1 MSGLIVYGQKDLE
14 NALSAGTDD
23 IILCAGIYKIP
34 LVKNTTFRRLG
45 PVKVEVMCSAETAAS
60 EGMIFNDI
68 FPEFHSRYAIDSRS
82 SLEPVAAFANSLSSY
97 SSSYGSYNMTTS
109 YGSGSFGSGSG
120 GYYYEYEYE
129 YEYKSSFSGSFAY
142 SYSFSGSFS
151 QSYNISSNNGFE
163 LYKTPDT
170 IEDRFI
176 RVFGYGINLI

>member
-34 LVKNTTFRRLG
+34 LVKNTTFSRLG
-45 PVKVEVMCSAETAAS
+45 PVKADVMCSAETAAS

-68 FPEFHSRYAIDSRS
+68 FPEFHARYAIDSRS
-82 SLEPVAAFANSLSSY
+82 SLEPVAAVTDNL
-97 SSSYGSYNMTTS
+97 SSYGSYGSYNISTS

-129 YEYKSSFSGSFAY
+129 YEYRTSFSGSFAY
-142 SYSFSGSFS
+142 GYSFSGSFS
-151 QSYNISSNNGFE
+151 QSYNIGSNNGFE
-163 LYKTPDT
+163 LYATSDP